1 MPIDP
6 SDESVDDEPTAALP
20 VLVETVVLGAGEVV
34 DARGQLEDTAERT
47 ANFTALTADSTTEIE
62 ALQAD
67 LAARGAKIAELE
79 QDIGRL
85 SARWNDV
92 EQHRTARDSRIE
104 ELTRT
109 LHELRQRLA
118 ERETEDQRQAAKL
131 RERAAEVARL
141 TADND
146 ALRAA
151 VETAHARI
159 EALSVR
165 SAESASTAEGISLAE
180 LRDELATL
188 IVYINNRNEWW
199 RELKTRAAAAEDRV
213 RALER
218 ELRETAKARRTAEAL
233 ASREISRAA
242 AMRADLVTATRLA
255 EEQRRE
261 IARARQQDGRKAASE
276 PGADPAPA
284 PASSA
289 PADLASID
297 QRLDSVRRSPVTAT
311 SEASPALE
319 VLAALEAEAARTRQQ
334 ISAQLVELHERDQQ
348 LQTGAATTAR
358 LRDDIAALR
367 AELDQKRHDVGRL
380 EHALIDKDR
389 ALESRDARIG
399 ALHDELNQRLG
410 EIQKLNAMDM
420 SLQDP
425 GSQRSDRLRQA
436 DPAADPA
443 APMLEIGRA
452 HV

>member
-6 SDESVDDEPTAALP
+6 SGEIADDEPTAALP

-131 RERAAEVARL
+131 RERAAEIARL

-199 RELKTRAAAAEDRV
+199 RELKTRAA
-213 RALER
+213 
-218 ELRETAKARRTAEAL
+218 
-233 ASREISRAA
+233 
-242 AMRADLVTATRLA
+242 
-255 EEQRRE
+255 
-261 IARARQQDGRKAASE
+261 
-276 PGADPAPA
+276 
-284 PASSA
+284 
-289 PADLASID
+289 
-297 QRLDSVRRSPVTAT
+297 
-311 SEASPALE
+311 
-319 VLAALEAEAARTRQQ
+319 
-334 ISAQLVELHERDQQ
+334 
-348 LQTGAATTAR
+348 
-358 LRDDIAALR
+358 
-367 AELDQKRHDVGRL
+367 
-380 EHALIDKDR
+380 
-389 ALESRDARIG
+389 
-399 ALHDELNQRLG
+399 
-410 EIQKLNAMDM
+410 
-420 SLQDP
+420 
-425 GSQRSDRLRQA
+425 
-436 DPAADPA
+436 
-443 APMLEIGRA
+443 EIGRA